1 MTMERK
7 GDREKFK
14 LLVRNW
20 ARQLKVKVKSISI
33 RPMSTKWASCSTS
46 GNMNFNPELLG
57 LPKKT
62 VDYIIVHELLHF
74 FVPNHGRLWK
84 SLMHTYLGDYEAIEE
99 KLKKTKREEHTP
111 PTPSS

>member
-1 MTMERK
+1 MERK
-7 GDREKFK
+7 GDRVKFK
-14 LLVRNW
+14 LRVRNW
-20 ARQLKVKVKSISI
+20 AKRLKVKVKSISI

-74 FVPNHGRLWK
+74 FVPNHGKLWK
-84 SLMHTYLGDYEAIEE
+84 SLMHSYLGDYEAIED
-99 KLKKTKREEHTP
+99 KLKRQAYIKDPAHP
-111 PTPSS
+111 PQ